1 VIDRSA
7 VWRQAG
13 AGGGRVG
20 VALAPAGRLRTQ
32 CCAAAAAAPF
42 TLSRQRRGVA
52 GAVSTGRPGECGANA
67 TAEVLDAIALR
78 VFHHT
83 SYWRRWTVQ

>member
-1 VIDRSA
+1 MLR
-7 VWRQAG
+7 
-13 AGGGRVG
+13 GGGGSVHIKPSATRRRRRRVD
-20 VALAPAGRLRTQ
+20 
-32 CCAAAAAAPF
+32 
-42 TLSRQRRGVA
+42 
-52 GAVSTGRPGECGANA
+52 RPGECGAIA